1 FKRFRRSKTQPKGG
15 NDRKASDSSIPTLT
29 VDGRSIDESVASA
42 DPLGSSSRP
51 RSQSPAPAPAGLGLR
66 VLHQPEFASLDIVF
80 VHGLGGHSQ
89 KTWTKNHDPGLFWPE
104 IWLPFE
110 PDVGKARILTFGYEA
125 SWRGGAGISGITDFA
140 KELLYEMRFSK
151 DASGAD
157 IALGQNPIIFV
168 VHSMG
173 GLVVKKA
180 YLLGLYDE
188 NYKDIVS
195 SVSAIIFLSTPHR
208 GTNLA
213 ETLNRVL
220 AASFH
225 SSKHFIADLNK
236 NSTAIEELNEQ
247 FRHLAPRLSIWS
259 FYETLATSIGP
270 KKLMVLEKDS
280 SVLGYP
286 AEISRPLRADHHDV
300 CKYSS
305 PVDSNYLSVRNALK
319 SLVTAFRSRAVRE
332 ADVSEPEN
340 TTDIHDLFRNC
351 HTSEEEYS
359 RLRLEWIPDTCE
371 WVFKESEVQQWMK
384 PSMESHILWY
394 TAPPASG
401 KSMLAAFIISRL
413 KDLGL
418 DCEYFLFSYA
428 EQRKRSVAASL
439 KAIALQ
445 LAKDLPEFRKMLSGS
460 SQASLG
466 LESTD
471 ASLIWRNTFE
481 KLLFR
486 GGRSK
491 PVYWV
496 FDALDESDSPKS
508 FLECLRGLSSARI
521 PVKILVLSRNTNT
534 LSVGFDRLSHAN
546 VQVSRM
552 ECSVHLHSKKDIQ
565 LLVESEIRHLGGS
578 DHFRQQLTKT
588 IMTRSEGN
596 FLWTKLV
603 LEEILRCDTEDNIRE
618 VLDDIPNDMIS
629 LYQRMERTLVDS
641 TRKSNKPLIR
651 TLLEWTICAQRS
663 LGIQE
668 LSQAL
673 RPEFSG
679 LFDLRR
685 TIHDSCGQFL
695 HVDGKGKVNILHH
708 TAREYFTSTL
718 DSQFYIDVRETHGKL
733 FVRTLAQLEEED
745 LRWRLIQN
753 QHALQA
759 SEPFLF
765 YAAVNWPYH
774 LAQSHS
780 SSSEY
785 LDLLVKFFQSPAV
798 LAWIH
803 ALALLRRLEVL
814 VRASKALA
822 SFVQRTRKQDVSKN
836 PLLHRLSDLALLD
849 EWIIDLVKLVGKFG
863 PTLVTDPSVIY
874 DMIPAFCPTKSAVH
888 RQYYDPRSAK
898 IKLLGTREL
907 SWNDNLGRLVLQ
919 DEAQARTL
927 ACAGNHLA
935 VLASTGVVHVW
946 DSSNF
951 TQVGQISHGEPVT
964 AMALNDNGHKLVTYG
979 LKTSKT
985 WSVVSGKLLSST
997 ANPPNTKAMVV
1008 TFADNDRKLLV
1019 GGDDNIIRHIHCD
1032 KMDEGWQVLN
1042 PALLKETGR
1051 IDGAIVSSPMCLSF
1065 SGDNS
1070 LVGVSYRGAPLSV
1083 WRLADG
1089 LCLNRCKRAKDFHN
1103 DQNRT
1108 TSNWFAVDRFTW
1120 NPVTNHIIG
1129 IYKNGSIF
1137 KWHHFSDEN
1146 VEARV
1151 AADEIAA
1158 SPNGKVFATSSSNG
1172 SVRVWNF
1179 AYFTVIYH
1187 LSSED
1192 LVTGLAFSPDSGR
1205 FYDLRGGSINAWES
1219 STLTRFL
1226 ESEETVSDTNSED
1239 QSFAAFS
1246 RHSESHVKPFE
1257 PVTALAAEPDGSSYC
1272 AGYEDGTVVRFQR
1285 GATEGVDFARFH
1297 NFLNVSHIQ
1306 WSADAKHVA
1315 VADLAGD
1322 MQVKSVHRDVK
1333 GGDKVLSLPSP
1344 QIDLDGDNIEQLVF
1358 NTDST
1363 LLLISTRKKSF
1374 VCSVNEGTVLCS
1386 LASDDAASLRQWL
1399 PHPTQTTLI
1408 LAFGAH
1414 DVVTYTWDK
1423 LDSVGSSS
1431 YKELQNPG
1439 LKSQPSDDVE
1449 ALAEGVVSTQLVS
1462 SIEAGRE
1469 YTVTSAILTQDAKY
1483 VLLKTKTVTQDRKT
1497 SHRVSLF
1504 PIDGMHSED
1513 ACTKPPSTLG
1523 YLHIPPDISSHIKVP
1538 LGVLPGSK
1546 FIFLDHDLWLCSY
1559 FLEPISQNDTAES
1572 YDRLYFIPRDWVGST
1587 SLDSCCMAKDGTL
1600 FWPKDDHVVLILSNL
1615 DEPRRTEEKPASTHI
1630 KDEKSAPISSDE
1642 SLPAA
1647 AQPAEP
1653 YTIFS
1658 KAQLRR
1664 LQLLLGIATI
1674 TSPLTATI
1682 YFPLLPLLREQ
1693 FHASAQAINLTLT
1706 LYIIFQAL
1714 SPALFGPLSDSL
1726 GRRPFFLLTLG
1737 LYVIANIG
1745 LAVNTSNYA
1754 VLLVLRAIQSLG
1766 ASAAYAISF
1775 GVVADVCESSDRG
1788 RMLGPISMALNLG
1801 ACVGPVVGGVVAY
1814 TSGSCMIDLLACLRI
1829 IFYKDTFLALWVHG
1843 SFYTVDYSFV
1853 AAVPDVYKEAY
1864 GYNDLQLGLTYL
1876 PRGVG
1881 IIMGSYCTGKMMD
1894 SNYRAVKRATG
1905 RADDVGNRITGGDL
1919 LAFPVELART
1929 RFSLHLLTIST
1940 ATIIGYGWAVE
1951 RSAPAAALLVLQFI
1965 QGFWGTAFYTTY
1977 GALVVDGF
1985 PDRPGTAAAATSLTR
2000 CAMAAAGVARWIWG
2014 GGCDAAET
2022 QRDGVE
2028 EFEERN
2034 CS

>member
-1 FKRFRRSKTQPKGG
+1 MFKRFRKNKAQPKGG
-15 NDRKASDSSIPTLT
+15 AERKTSDASIPTLT
-29 VDGRSIDESVASA
+29 VDGRSIAESVTSA
-42 DPLGSSSRP
+42 KPEGSSSHL
-51 RSQSPAPAPAGLGLR
+51 RSRSPAPAPAGLGLR

-89 KTWTKNHDPGLFWPE
+89 KTWTKNHDPALFWPE

-157 IALGQNPIIFV
+157 IAIGQKPIIFV

-188 NYKDIVS
+188 NYKDIIS

-220 AASFH
+220 AASFQ

-286 AEISRPLRADHHDV
+286 AEISRPLQADHHDV

-305 PVDSNYLSVRNALK
+305 PIDSNYLSVRNALK
-319 SLVTAFRSRAVRE
+319 SLVTLFRSKAIRE

-340 TTDIHDLFRNC
+340 NTDIHDLFRNC
-351 HTSEEEYS
+351 HTSDEEYS
-359 RLRLEWIPDTCE
+359 KLRREWIPDTCE
-371 WVFKESEVQQWMK
+371 WFFQEPQVQEWMK
-384 PSMESHILWY
+384 PSIESHILWY

-401 KSMLAAFIISRL
+401 KSMLAAFVISRL

-418 DCEYFLFSYA
+418 DCQYFLFSYS

-445 LAKDLPEFRKMLSGS
+445 LAKDLPEYRKLLSGS
-460 SQASLG
+460 SPASLG

-486 GGRSK
+486 SGRSQ

-508 FLECLRGLSSARI
+508 FLECLRGLSRATI
-521 PVKILVLSRNTNT
+521 PVKILVLSRNTNA
-534 LSVGFDRLSHAN
+534 LFVGFDRLSHAD
-546 VQVSRM
+546 VQVSKM
-552 ECSVHLHSKKDIQ
+552 ECSGHQHSRRDIE

-578 DHFRQQLTKT
+578 DHFRQQLTQT

-603 LEEILRCDTEDNIRE
+603 LEEILGCHTEDSIRE
-618 VLDDIPNDMIS
+618 VLDEIPDDMIS
-629 LYQRMERTLVDS
+629 LYQRMERTLLDS

-663 LGIQE
+663 LSIQE

-673 RPEFSG
+673 RPDFSG

-695 HVDGKGKVNILHH
+695 HVDSKGKVTILHH

-718 DSQFYIDVRETHGKL
+718 ESQFYVDVRETHGRL
-733 FVRTLAQLEEED
+733 FARTLAQLEEAD

-759 SEPFLF
+759 SEPFVF

-780 SSSEY
+780 ISSEY
-785 LDLLVKFFQSPAV
+785 LDHLVKFLQSPAV

-803 ALALLRRLEVL
+803 TLALLRRLEVL

-822 SFVQRTRKQDVSKN
+822 SFAQRTRKQDDSKN

-849 EWIIDLVKLVGKFG
+849 EWTVDLVKLVGKFG

-874 DMIPAFCPTKSAVH
+874 DMIPAFCPTKSVVH
-888 RQYYDPRSAK
+888 RQYYDPHSAK
-898 IKLLGTREL
+898 IKLLGAREV
-907 SWNDNLGRLVLQ
+907 SWNDNLGRLVLPG
-919 DEAQARTL
+919 DAQARKI

-951 TQVGQISHGEPVT
+951 TELSQISHGEPVT
-964 AMALNDNGHKLVTYG
+964 AMALNDNGQKLVTYG

-985 WSVVSGKLLSST
+985 WSVVGGKLLAST
-997 ANPPNTKAMVV
+997 SNPPNAKAMAV
-1008 TFADNDRKLLV
+1008 TFADNDRRLLV
-1019 GGDDNIIRHIHCD
+1019 GGDDNIVRHIQCD
-1032 KMDEGWQVLN
+1032 KMEEGWQILN

-1051 IDGAIVSSPMCLSF
+1051 TDGAIVSSPMCLSF

-1089 LCLNRCKRAKDFHN
+1089 RCLNRCKRAKDFHS

-1129 IYKNGSIF
+1129 IYKNGCIF
-1137 KWHHFSDEN
+1137 KWHPLTDEN

-1151 AADEIAA
+1151 TADEIAA
-1158 SPNGKVFATSSSNG
+1158 SPNGRVFATSSSNG
-1172 SVRVWNF
+1172 SVRIWNF

-1192 LVTGLAFSPDSGR
+1192 LVTGLTFSPDSGR

-1219 STLTRFL
+1219 NTLTRFL
-1226 ESEETVSDTNSED
+1226 ESEENVSDTNSED
-1239 QSFAAFS
+1239 QSFAALS
-1246 RHSESHVKPFE
+1246 RHSESRVNPFE
-1257 PVTALAAEPDGSSYC
+1257 PVTALAAELDGSSYC
-1272 AGYEDGTVVRFQR
+1272 IGYEDGTVVLFQR
-1285 GATEGVDFARFH
+1285 GAADGVDFAQFH

-1306 WSADAKHVA
+1306 WNADGKYVA
-1315 VADLAGD
+1315 LADLAGD
-1322 MQVKSVHRDVK
+1322 MQVKTLRQDDK
-1333 GGDKVLSLPSP
+1333 GQDKISSFPPP
-1344 QIDLDGDNIEQLVF
+1344 QIDLDGDNIEQLIF
-1358 NTDST
+1358 NMDST
-1363 LLLISTRKKSF
+1363 LLLISAKKRSF
-1374 VCSVNEGTVLCS
+1374 VCSVNDGTVRCS
-1386 LASDDAASLRQWL
+1386 LANDDAAILRQWL
-1399 PHPTQTTLI
+1399 PHPTQPDLL
-1408 LAFGAH
+1408 LAFGAS
-1414 DVVTYTWDK
+1414 DVITYTWEK
-1423 LDSVGSSS
+1423 LERVGSSS

-1439 LKSQPSDDVE
+1439 PKSQPSIDIE
-1449 ALAEGVVSTQLVS
+1449 GLAERASSTQLVS
-1462 SIEAGRE
+1462 FDGFGQESS
-1469 YTVTSAILTQDAKY
+1469 VTSVILTQDAKF
-1483 VLLKTKTVTQDRKT
+1483 VLLNTKTITQVTRQSHSIDFT
-1497 SHRVSLF
+1497 SFREIGQEVPDNV
-1504 PIDGMHSED
+1504 PIQE
-1513 ACTKPPSTLG
+1513 KPTVV
-1523 YLHIPPDISSHIKVP
+1523 DIS
-1538 LGVLPGSK
+1538 
-1546 FIFLDHDLWLCSY
+1546 D
-1559 FLEPISQNDTAES
+1559 ES
-1572 YDRLYFIPRDWVGST
+1572 
-1587 SLDSCCMAKDGTL
+1587 
-1600 FWPKDDHVVLILSNL
+1600 
-1615 DEPRRTEEKPASTHI
+1615 
-1630 KDEKSAPISSDE
+1630 SAPIGSDGL
-1642 SLPAA
+1642 LPVT

-1653 YTIFS
+1653 YTVFS

-1693 FHASAQAINLTLT
+1693 FNASAQAINLTLT

-1737 LYVIANIG
+1737 LYVVADIG
-1745 LAVNTSNYA
+1745 LAVNKNNYA

-1775 GVVADVCESSDRG
+1775 GIVADVCESSDRG

-1814 TSGSCMIDLLACLRI
+1814 TSKSYVSTMLKMANLLACLRI
-1829 IFYKDTFLALWVHG
+1829 IFYRDTFLALWIHG

-1853 AAVPDVYKEAY
+1853 AAVPDIYKDAY

-1881 IIMGSYCTGKMMD
+1881 IIVGSYCTGKMMD
-1894 SNYRAVKRATG
+1894 ANYRAVKRATG
-1905 RADDVGNRITGGDL
+1905 RTDDGGSRITGDDL
-1919 LAFPVELART
+1919 LTFPVELART
-1929 RFSLHLLTIST
+1929 RFSLHLLVIST

-1951 RSAPAAALLVLQFI
+1951 RDAPAAVLLVLQFI

-1985 PDRPGTAAAATSLTR
+1985 PERPGTAAAATSLTR
-2000 CAMAAAGVARWIWG
+2000 CAMAAAGVAWWIRSG
-2014 GGCDAAET
+2014 GRDAAEME
-2022 QRDGVE
+2022 RDGVE
-2028 EFEERN
+2028 EI
-2034 CS
+2034 

>member
-1 FKRFRRSKTQPKGG
+1 MFKRFRRSKTQPSDGS
-15 NDRKASDSSIPTLT
+15 DRKKSDSSIPTLT
-29 VDGRSIDESVASA
+29 VDGKSINESVASA
-42 DPLGSSSRP
+42 EPHGSSSRP
-51 RSQSPAPAPAGLGLR
+51 RSRSPAPAPAGLGLR

-89 KTWTKNHDPGLFWPE
+89 KTWTKNHDPALFWPG

-151 DASGAD
+151 DAAGAD

-188 NYKDIVS
+188 NYKDIIS
-195 SVSAIIFLSTPHR
+195 AVSAIIFLSTPHR

-270 KKLMVLEKDS
+270 RKLMVLEKDS

-286 AEISRPLRADHHDV
+286 AEISRPLQADHHDV

-319 SLVTAFRSRAVRE
+319 SLVTAFRSKAIRE
-332 ADVSEPEN
+332 AEASEPEN

-351 HTSEEEYS
+351 HTSEEDYS
-359 RLRLEWIPDTCE
+359 RLRRDWIPDTCE
-371 WVFKESEVQQWMK
+371 WFFKEAEAQQWLK
-384 PSMESHILWY
+384 PSLESHILWY

-401 KSMLAAFIISRL
+401 KSMLAAFVISRL

-418 DCEYFLFSYA
+418 DCQYFLFSYS

-445 LAKDLPEFRKMLSGS
+445 LAKDLPEFRRMLSGS
-460 SQASLG
+460 SPASLG

-486 GGRSK
+486 CGRSK

-508 FLECLRGLSSARI
+508 FLECLRGLSGAKI
-521 PVKILVLSRNTNT
+521 PVKILVLSRDTNA
-534 LSVGFDRLSHAN
+534 LSVGFDRLSHAD
-546 VQVSRM
+546 VQVTRM
-552 ECSVHLHSKKDIQ
+552 ECAGHLHSKRDIE
-565 LLVESEIRHLGGS
+565 LLVEGEIRHLGGS
-578 DHFRQQLTKT
+578 DDFRQQLTQT
-588 IMTRSEGN
+588 IMMRSEGN

-603 LEEILRCDTEDNIRE
+603 LEEILGCYTEPSIRE
-618 VLDDIPNDMIS
+618 VLDQIPSDMIS
-629 LYQRMERTLVDS
+629 LYQRMERTLVES

-663 LGIQE
+663 LSIQE

-679 LFDLRR
+679 LFDLKR

-695 HVDGKGKVNILHH
+695 HVDSKGKVTILHH

-733 FVRTLAQLEEED
+733 FVRALTQLEEAD

-759 SEPFLF
+759 SEPFVF
-765 YAAVNWPYH
+765 YAAANWPYH

-780 SSSEY
+780 TSSEY
-785 LDLLVKFFQSPAV
+785 LDHLVRFFRSPAV

-822 SFVQRTRKQDVSKN
+822 SFVQRRRKQDVSQN

-874 DMIPAFCPTKSAVH
+874 DMIPAFCPAKSVVH
-888 RQYYDPRSAK
+888 RQYYDPHSAK
-898 IKLLGTREL
+898 IKLLGTREV
-907 SWNDNLGRLVLQ
+907 SWNDNLGRLVLPG
-919 DEAQARTL
+919 DAQARTI
-927 ACAGNHLA
+927 ACAGTHLA

-951 TQVGQISHGEPVT
+951 TEVGQIAHGEPVT
-964 AMALNDNGHKLVTYG
+964 AMALNDNGHKLATYG
-979 LKTSKT
+979 LRTSKI
-985 WSVVSGKLLSST
+985 WSVVGGKLLSCT
-997 ANPPNTKAMVV
+997 ANPPNIKAMAV
-1008 TFADNDRKLLV
+1008 TFAENDQKLLV
-1019 GGDDNIIRHIHCD
+1019 GGDDNVVRHLQCD
-1032 KMDEGWQVLN
+1032 KMDEGWQILN

-1051 IDGAIVSSPMCLSF
+1051 VDGAIVSSPMCLSF
-1065 SGDNS
+1065 SGDNR

-1083 WRLADG
+1083 WNLEDG
-1089 LCLNRCKRAKDFHN
+1089 RCLNKCKRTKDFHN

-1108 TSNWFAVDRFTW
+1108 TSSWFAVDRFTW
-1120 NPVTNHIIG
+1120 NPITNHIIG

-1137 KWHHFSDEN
+1137 KWHPLTDEN

-1151 AADEIAA
+1151 AADEVAA

-1192 LVTGLAFSPDSGR
+1192 LVTGLTFSPDSGR

-1219 STLTRFL
+1219 NTLTRFL
-1226 ESEETVSDTNSED
+1226 ESEESVSDTNSED
-1239 QSFAAFS
+1239 QSFAALS
-1246 RHSESHVKPFE
+1246 RHSEARVNPFE

-1272 AGYEDGTVVRFQR
+1272 VGYEDGTVVRFQR
-1285 GATEGVDFARFH
+1285 GTTEGVEFAQFH

-1306 WSADAKHVA
+1306 WSIDGKYV
-1315 VADLAGD
+1315 VLADLAGD
-1322 MQVKSVHRDVK
+1322 MQIKSLHRDDK
-1333 GGDKVLSLPSP
+1333 GQDKVLPLPSP
-1344 QIDLDGDNIEQLVF
+1344 QIDLDGDNIKQLVF
-1358 NTDST
+1358 NNDST
-1363 LLLISTRKKSF
+1363 LLLITSRRKSF
-1374 VCSVNEGTVLCS
+1374 VCRVDDGTVLCS
-1386 LASDDAASLRQWL
+1386 LASEDAALLRQWL
-1399 PHPTQTTLI
+1399 PHPRETAFI

-1414 DVVTYTWDK
+1414 DVDTYTWDK
-1423 LDSVGSSS
+1423 LERVGSSR
-1431 YKELQNPG
+1431 YQELLSPG
-1439 LKSQPSDDVE
+1439 LKSQPSDDME
-1449 ALAEGVVSTQLVS
+1449 ALADRVLATQLMS
-1462 SIEAGRE
+1462 SDGFGHESF
-1469 YTVTSAILTQDAKY
+1469 VTSAILTQDAKF
-1483 VLLKTKTVTQDRKT
+1483 VLLSVKTITQGSKT
-1497 SHRVSLF
+1497 SHLVLLF
-1504 PIDGMHSED
+1504 PLDGMDLED
-1513 ACTKPPSTLG
+1513 AGVETPSTLG
-1523 YLHIPPDISSHIKVP
+1523 YLHIPSDISTHIQIP

-1546 FIFLDHDLWLCSY
+1546 FMFLDHDLWLCSY
-1559 FLEPISQNDTAES
+1559 FIKQISHSDTAES
-1572 YDRLYFIPRDWVGST
+1572 YDRLYFIPRDWVGTT
-1587 SLDSCCMAKDGTL
+1587 SLDSCRMAKDGTL

-1615 DEPRRTEEKPASTHI
+1615 DEPRVS
-1630 KDEKSAPISSDE
+1630 
-1642 SLPAA
+1642 
-1647 AQPAEP
+1647 
-1653 YTIFS
+1653 
-1658 KAQLRR
+1658 
-1664 LQLLLGIATI
+1664 
-1674 TSPLTATI
+1674 
-1682 YFPLLPLLREQ
+1682 
-1693 FHASAQAINLTLT
+1693 
-1706 LYIIFQAL
+1706 
-1714 SPALFGPLSDSL
+1714 
-1726 GRRPFFLLTLG
+1726 
-1737 LYVIANIG
+1737 YV
-1745 LAVNTSNYA
+1745 
-1754 VLLVLRAIQSLG
+1754 
-1766 ASAAYAISF
+1766 
-1775 GVVADVCESSDRG
+1775 
-1788 RMLGPISMALNLG
+1788 
-1801 ACVGPVVGGVVAY
+1801 
-1814 TSGSCMIDLLACLRI
+1814 
-1829 IFYKDTFLALWVHG
+1829 
-1843 SFYTVDYSFV
+1843 
-1853 AAVPDVYKEAY
+1853 
-1864 GYNDLQLGLTYL
+1864 
-1876 PRGVG
+1876 
-1881 IIMGSYCTGKMMD
+1881 
-1894 SNYRAVKRATG
+1894 YR
-1905 RADDVGNRITGGDL
+1905 
-1919 LAFPVELART
+1919 
-1929 RFSLHLLTIST
+1929 
-1940 ATIIGYGWAVE
+1940 
-1951 RSAPAAALLVLQFI
+1951 
-1965 QGFWGTAFYTTY
+1965 
-1977 GALVVDGF
+1977 
-1985 PDRPGTAAAATSLTR
+1985 
-2000 CAMAAAGVARWIWG
+2000 
-2014 GGCDAAET
+2014 
-2022 QRDGVE
+2022 
-2028 EFEERN
+2028 
-2034 CS
+2034 